1 MALYMSV
8 GGYQSFGGR
17 RALNVTLSTRNLP
30 QRGEQVGS
38 LNVNMEQQVWR
49 TDTRMFSYLDNRRNI
64 KFVLFFSEAFFEK
77 KKQVLF
83 RKIHVYRSTTEMR
96 AEMEAGLY
104 IKCPPSLPD

>member
-1 MALYMSV
+1 MALYTSV
-8 GGYQSFGGR
+8 GGHQSFGGR

-77 KKQVLF
+77 KKTSFV
-83 RKIHVYRSTTEMR
+83 
-96 AEMEAGLY
+96 
-104 IKCPPSLPD
+104 P